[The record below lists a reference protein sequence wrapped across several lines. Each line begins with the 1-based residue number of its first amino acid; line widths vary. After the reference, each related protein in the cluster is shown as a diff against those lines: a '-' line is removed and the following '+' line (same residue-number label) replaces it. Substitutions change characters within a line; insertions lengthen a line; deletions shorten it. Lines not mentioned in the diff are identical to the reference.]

1 MSEIDKTRAPSL
13 RSFGGMDQRLSVIT
27 LGVEDVSAST
37 AFYQRLGWDVTFT
50 DGDIIMFQAGPVIL
64 SIWGRDQLAGDSGVE
79 ATPDAWGNF
88 TIGLA
93 VGGREE
99 VDAMFGEAIAA
110 GGAATRPP
118 VEKPFGYSGVF
129 ADPGGVTWEIAWI
142 KGVEPA
148 ADGSVAIPER
158 S

>member
-27 LGVEDVSAST
+27 LGVE
-37 AFYQRLGWDVTFT
+37 
-50 DGDIIMFQAGPVIL
+50 
-64 SIWGRDQLAGDSGVE
+64 

-93 VGGREE
+93 V
-99 VDAMFGEAIAA
+99 

-129 ADPGGVTWEIAWI
+129 AAWI
-142 KGVEPA
+142 TGVEGA